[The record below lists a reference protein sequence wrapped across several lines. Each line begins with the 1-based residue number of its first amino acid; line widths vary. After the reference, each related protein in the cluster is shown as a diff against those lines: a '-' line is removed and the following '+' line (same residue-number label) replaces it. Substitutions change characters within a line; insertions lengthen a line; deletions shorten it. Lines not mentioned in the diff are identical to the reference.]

1 MQLRCTALPLPRAR
15 RSLRDPRKERWS
27 LKLTRHNGRAGK
39 HGTYNPKHNDR
50 SFEIA
55 NSEHI
60 DPERVQQNIYW
71 DCYNGIR
78 SALHPKSED
87 SLADTFEEV
96 EKLYYKLHYTN
107 FTEKQ
112 NERNAK
118 IRHTERNRSPED
130 LLTSKKTCPEESIYQ
145 LGTLESHASPK
156 ELFQIATEFMDEFH
170 ERFGKHVH
178 ILDWALHLDEGTPH
192 IHERHVFDCENKYG
206 EIAPQQEKALEAL
219 GFELPKPDKP
229 LGRYNN
235 RKITFDAACRTML
248 FEIAKRHG
256 LELDEVPEYGGRAYL
271 EKQDYIMAKQKE
283 QLARLEKEVHTQ
295 STQLE
300 NLKQDYQKEHGQQ
313 IRQTTAQSL
322 RILGN
327 DKKIARQKEH
337 LSELSCQIEE
347 TEELLNE
354 ISAIAYDK
362 AVAVI
367 SEKAAKDALNK
378 SVEQIDTYLDW
389 LESPERKADRKTLD
403 YTIHQFATLR
413 KHVLAA
419 VKKLTSGL
427 SSSLSTPEVKK
438 PALEK
443 IKEEARPSVLQKLQR
458 RQEEIAQRE
467 QNRAK
472 PKKRSYSME
481 L

>member
-1 MQLRCTALPLPRAR
+1 M
-15 RSLRDPRKERWS
+15 

-50 SFEIA
+50 SFDIA

-78 SALHPKSED
+78 SAVQPKSED
-87 SLADTFEEV
+87 CLGETFEEV
-96 EKLYYKLHYTN
+96 EKLYYKLHYTD
-107 FTEKQ
+107 FVEKQ
-112 NERNAK
+112 NARNAK
-118 IRHTERNRSPED
+118 IRHTERNRSIGD
-130 LLTSKKTCPEESIYQ
+130 LLISKKTCPEETIYQ

-156 ELFQIATEFMDEFH
+156 ELFLIVTEFVEEFH
-170 ERFGKHVH
+170 NCFGKHIH

-206 EIAPQQEKALEAL
+206 EVAPQQEKALEAL

-235 RKITFDAACRTML
+235 RKITFDAVCRTLL
-248 FEIAKRHG
+248 FDIAERHG
-256 LELDEVPEYGGRAYL
+256 LELEEEPEYGGRAYL
-271 EKQDYIMAKQKE
+271 EKQDYIMTKQKE
-283 QLARLEKEVHTQ
+283 QVARLEKEVQTQ
-295 STQLE
+295 SIQLE
-300 NLKQDYQKEHGQQ
+300 NLKQDYQKERGQQ

-327 DKKIARQKEH
+327 DKKIAKQEEH
-337 LSELSCQIEE
+337 LSELSSQIEE

-354 ISAIAYDK
+354 ISTIAYDK
-362 AVAVI
+362 AVAVV
-367 SEKAAKDALNK
+367 SEKAAKDVLNK

-389 LESPERKADRKTLD
+389 LESPKRKADRTTLE
-403 YTIHQFATLR
+403 YTIHQFNSMR
-413 KHVLAA
+413 KNIFAA
-419 VKKLTSGL
+419 VKELTAGL
-427 SSSLSTPEVKK
+427 TTSLSKPEVRK
-438 PALEK
+438 PALER
-443 IKEEARPSVLQKLQR
+443 IKEEARPSVLQKLQQ
-458 RQEEIAQRE
+458 RQETLAQRE
-467 QNRAK
+467 QNRPK
-472 PKKRSYSME
+472 PKKRSHGME

>member
-15 RSLRDPRKERWS
+15 RSLCDPRKERWS

-50 SFEIA
+50 SFKIA

-78 SALHPKSED
+78 SALQPKSEE

-156 ELFQIATEFMDEFH
+156 EFFQIATEFMDEFH

-206 EIAPQQEKALEAL
+206 EIAPQQ
-219 GFELPKPDKP
+219 
-229 LGRYNN
+229 
-235 RKITFDAACRTML
+235 L
-248 FEIAKRHG
+248 FS
-256 LELDEVPEYGGRAYL
+256 
-271 EKQDYIMAKQKE
+271 Q
-283 QLARLEKEVHTQ
+283 
-295 STQLE
+295 
-300 NLKQDYQKEHGQQ
+300 
-313 IRQTTAQSL
+313 
-322 RILGN
+322 
-327 DKKIARQKEH
+327 
-337 LSELSCQIEE
+337 
-347 TEELLNE
+347 
-354 ISAIAYDK
+354 
-362 AVAVI
+362 
-367 SEKAAKDALNK
+367 
-378 SVEQIDTYLDW
+378 
-389 LESPERKADRKTLD
+389 
-403 YTIHQFATLR
+403 
-413 KHVLAA
+413 
-419 VKKLTSGL
+419 
-427 SSSLSTPEVKK
+427 
-438 PALEK
+438 
-443 IKEEARPSVLQKLQR
+443 
-458 RQEEIAQRE
+458 
-467 QNRAK
+467 
-472 PKKRSYSME
+472 
-481 L
+481 

>member
-78 SALHPKSED
+78 SALQPKSEE

-118 IRHTERNRSPED
+118 IRHTERNRSAED
-130 LLTSKKTCPEESIYQ
+130 LLASKKTCPEESIYQ

-206 EIAPQQEKALEAL
+206 EIAPQQEKALESL

-256 LELDEVPEYGGRAYL
+256 LELEEEAEYGNRKYL
-271 EKQDYIMAKQKE
+271 EKQDFILAKQKA
-283 QLARLEKEVHTQ
+283 QLAAQQNKLDELTLKVNDMETLIDEV
-295 STQLE
+295 
-300 NLKQDYQKEHGQQ
+300 
-313 IRQTTAQSL
+313 
-322 RILGN
+322 
-327 DKKIARQKEH
+327 
-337 LSELSCQIEE
+337 
-347 TEELLNE
+347 
-354 ISAIAYDK
+354 SAAAYDK
-362 AVAVI
+362 AVEVVTDVVRTETRKEDMRMI
-367 SEKAAKDALNK
+367 E
-378 SVEQIDTYLDW
+378 DTKKWVL
-389 LESPERKADRKTLD
+389 SPERKAPKVTREYTAKHLDTVLDKFLKTMQ
-403 YTIHQFATLR
+403 TT
-413 KHVLAA
+413 AA
-419 VKKLTSGL
+419 RLQEKLL
-427 SSSLSTPEVKK
+427 KPEVRQKGK
-438 PALEK
+438 EQVKEK
-443 IKEEARPSVLQKLQR
+443 ARDSVLQLLNRLQAEQADKPMAQPR
-458 RQEEIAQRE
+458 TQEGHSEI
-467 QNRAK
+467 
-472 PKKRSYSME
+472 
-481 L
+481 

>member
-39 HGTYNPKHNDR
+39 HGTYNPKHNGR
-50 SFEIA
+50 SFDLS

-78 SALHPKSED
+78 SALQPKDVD

-107 FTEKQ
+107 FTERQ

-118 IRHTERNRSPED
+118 IRHTERNRSTED

-219 GFELPKPDKP
+219 GL
-229 LGRYNN
+229 
-235 RKITFDAACRTML
+235 
-248 FEIAKRHG
+248 
-256 LELDEVPEYGGRAYL
+256 
-271 EKQDYIMAKQKE
+271 
-283 QLARLEKEVHTQ
+283 
-295 STQLE
+295 
-300 NLKQDYQKEHGQQ
+300 
-313 IRQTTAQSL
+313 SL
-322 RILGN
+322 
-327 DKKIARQKEH
+327 
-337 LSELSCQIEE
+337 
-347 TEELLNE
+347 
-354 ISAIAYDK
+354 
-362 AVAVI
+362 
-367 SEKAAKDALNK
+367 
-378 SVEQIDTYLDW
+378 
-389 LESPERKADRKTLD
+389 
-403 YTIHQFATLR
+403 IH
-413 KHVLAA
+413 
-419 VKKLTSGL
+419 
-427 SSSLSTPEVKK
+427 
-438 PALEK
+438 
-443 IKEEARPSVLQKLQR
+443 I
-458 RQEEIAQRE
+458 
-467 QNRAK
+467 
-472 PKKRSYSME
+472 
-481 L
+481 